1 LSIRDFATLPLIAR
15 FLVAAGWLWSSAY
28 FVFRGRRAREARTRS
43 EPVSVIGIALQM
55 VAFALVWT
63 IQRPVPPA
71 GAPLAAGE
79 MVLDLVAPL
88 LSLGSAWIG
97 LSAVS
102 TLGKQWSFEARLIE
116 GHQLVTR
123 GPYAW
128 VRHPIYTAMLGKV
141 VACNFAFG
149 HWLGLLLAVPIYA
162 AGTMIRIRSEEKLLR
177 AAFGP
182 EYEAYARRVPAFIPW
197 RR

>member
-1 LSIRDFATLPLIAR
+1 
-15 FLVAAGWLWSSAY
+15 
-28 FVFRGRRAREARTRS
+28 
-43 EPVSVIGIALQM
+43 
-55 VAFALVWT
+55 
-63 IQRPVPPA
+63 
-71 GAPLAAGE
+71 
-79 MVLDLVAPL
+79 
-88 LSLGSAWIG
+88 
-97 LSAVS
+97 
-102 TLGKQWSFEARLIE
+102 
-116 GHQLVTR
+116 VTR

-149 HWLGLLLAVPIYA
+149 HWLGLLLVPIYVT
-162 AGTMIRIRSEEKLLR
+162 GTMIRIRSEEKLLR